1 MKQVR
6 KAKYWVIL
14 LAMILL
20 IASVIRIT
28 QLNASWP
35 QAEVITIARGN
46 VWDNNGVQ
54 IEVVDSVL
62 GSAKE
67 TLEYYG
73 QSTEGI
79 SEDDVIQSI
88 SVGWHGYVLAVKV
101 RLTNTT
107 AEDAVLGRYMCLYAE
122 SGSWF
127 NGYQMMA
134 FPFYNN
140 DTNSVIPSDTSREFV
155 FPYIVYQEV
164 FSSRAWSNLQ
174 ERAFY
179 LDSQSIY
186 PTKVQL
192 ICTPTFMP
200 STLSA
205 FND

>member
-1 MKQVR
+1 MKQV
-6 KAKYWVIL
+6 KAKYLVIL
-14 LAMILL
+14 VAIIFLA
-20 IASVIRIT
+20 ASVIRIT
-28 QLNASWP
+28 RLNASWP
-35 QAEVITIARGN
+35 QAKPITIDRGSTWN
-46 VWDNNGVQ
+46 NNGIQ

-88 SVGWHGYVLAVKV
+88 SFGWHGYVLAVKV

-107 AEDAVLGRYMCLYAE
+107 AEDAVLGKYMCVYAE

-127 NGYQMMA
+127 NGYQMTA

-140 DTNSVIPSDTSREFV
+140 DANNVIQSNTSREFV
-155 FPYIVYQEV
+155 FPYIVYQEH

-174 ERAFY
+174 EREFY

-186 PTKVQL
+186 PTKVQV
-192 ICTPTFMP
+192 ICTPTFLQ
-200 STLSA
+200 SVQSDLKG
-205 FND
+205 